1 MGETSLWK
9 VCIGTENATLLNG
22 RQRFQAQVNLN
33 DVQTLEGP
41 AKMLCRCDYVTPM
54 FVASTSAFS
63 APMELR
69 IGTIG
74 QFQTFDSRS
83 TSDMTTLAVMEPNDT
98 LNVGEGSAA
107 VTVSADQFSI
117 TYGTTSKTFTVPQG
131 VYSPANLQGEIQ
143 QLVNAWLAANG
154 YTQTLIVTYD
164 DTANKFLFRAGT
176 AAGANWTLS
185 FNGVPAP
192 MNDVL
197 GFPANYTSTPADWY
211 AAPLMSTQAVTTFAS
226 NDTFKGYKFG
236 GGIGD
241 TVVNREFLNQ
251 QNWLIEVVY
260 TNGNPLQGDD
270 PSVGLPMPLEDWMA
284 VLSFRW

>member
-9 VCIGTENATLLNG
+9 VCVGTENATLLNG

-54 FVASTSAFS
+54 FVASTSAFD

-107 VTVSADQFSI
+107 ITVSANQFSI
-117 TYGTTSKTFTVPQG
+117 TYGTISKTFTVPQG
-131 VYSPANLQGEIQ
+131 VYSPANLSDEIQ
-143 QLVNAWLAANG
+143 QLVNAWLMANG
-154 YTQTLIVTYD
+154 IAQTLKVSYN
-164 DTANKFLFRAGT
+164 TATDRFTFTAGT
-176 AAGANWTLS
+176 AAGSNWTLS
-185 FNGVPAP
+185 FAGLTAP
-192 MNDVL
+192 INDLL

-211 AAPLMSTQAVTTFAS
+211 AAPLTSTQAVTAFAG
-226 NDTFKGYKFG
+226 NNTFKGYKFG

>member
-1 MGETSLWK
+1 MWK
-9 VCIGTENATLLNG
+9 VCVGTENATLLNG
-22 RQRFQAQVNLN
+22 RQKFQAQVNLG

-54 FVASTSAFS
+54 FVASTSAFD

-74 QFQTFDSRS
+74 QFQTFDTRS
-83 TSDMTTLAVMEPNDT
+83 TSDMTTLGVMEPNDT

-107 VTVSADQFSI
+107 VTTAANQFSL
-117 TYGTTSKTFTVPQG
+117 TYGTISKTFTVPQG
-131 VYSPANLQGEIQ
+131 VYSPANLQSEIQ
-143 QLVNAWLAANG
+143 QLVNAWLTANG
-154 YTQTLIVTYD
+154 YAQTLVLTYN
-164 DTANKFLFRAGT
+164 DTNDRFTFTAGQ
-176 AAGANWTLS
+176 AAGSNWTLS
-185 FNGVPAP
+185 FSGLNAP
-192 MNDVL
+192 MNNLL
-197 GFPANYTSTPADWY
+197 GFAQNYTSTAADWY
-211 AAPLMSTQAVTTFAS
+211 AAPLTSTQAVTVFDS

-236 GGIGD
+236 GSIGD

-251 QNWLIEVVY
+251 QNWVIEIVY

-284 VLSFRW
+284 VISFRFV

>member
-1 MGETSLWK
+1 MWK
-9 VCIGTENATLLNG
+9 VCVGTENATLLNG
-22 RQRFQAQVNLN
+22 RQKFQAQVNLG

-54 FVASTSAFS
+54 FVASTSAFD

-69 IGTIG
+69 VGTIG

-107 VTVSADQFSI
+107 VTASANQFSL
-117 TYGTTSKTFTVPQG
+117 TYGPISKVFTVPQG

-143 QLVNAWLAANG
+143 QLVNAWLTTNG
-154 YTQTLIVTYD
+154 YAQTLVVTYD
-164 DTANKFLFRAGT
+164 DTANKFTFTAGS
-176 AAGANWTLS
+176 AAGLNWTLGFGMLS
-185 FNGVPAP
+185 SP
-192 MNDVL
+192 MNAVL
-197 GFPANYTSTPADWY
+197 GFAPNYASAPADWY
-211 AAPLMSTQAVTTFAS
+211 AAPLASTQAVTVFAS

-236 GGIGD
+236 GSMGD

-251 QNWLIEVVY
+251 QNWVIEVVY
-260 TNGNPLQGDD
+260 TNGNSLQGND
-270 PSVGLPMPLEDWMA
+270 PSVGLPMPLEDWMT
-284 VLSFRW
+284 VISFRFA